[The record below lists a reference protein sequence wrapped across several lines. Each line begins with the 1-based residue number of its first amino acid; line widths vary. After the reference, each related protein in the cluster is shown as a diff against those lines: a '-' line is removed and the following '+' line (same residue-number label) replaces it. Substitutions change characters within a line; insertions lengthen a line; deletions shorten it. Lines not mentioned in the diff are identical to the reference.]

1 MPPGVAPPP
10 KKQGSSIALVIACVC
25 LALAVITVGAFGA
38 VYLLHNNSSGKTPA
52 ASHPNASPTSVATA
66 TSVPS
71 PSPTA
76 IPSPSPTVTATLTP
90 APDPGFACSDVT
102 CTSNTSSLEYPVPRH
117 QTPTNN
123 S

>member
-1 MPPGVAPPP
+1 MPPGVTPPQ
-10 KKQGSSIALVIACVC
+10 KQGSSIALVIACVC

-52 ASHPNASPTSVATA
+52 ASHPNASPPSVATA
-66 TSVPS
+66 TSFPS

-90 APDPGFACSDVT
+90 APDPAFSWCHVT
-102 CTSNTSSLEYPVPRH
+102 CTS
-117 QTPTNN
+117 
-123 S
+123 